1 MKLSMAEKI
10 KIIMNRRG
18 MTISQLAERT
28 GQSRQNISNKMNRD
42 NFDERELEKIA
53 AALDCTCTI
62 TFTMND
68 SGEKV

>member
-10 KIIMNRRG
+10 KVIMNRRG
-18 MTISQLAERT
+18 VTISQLAERT

-53 AALDCTCTI
+53 AALGCTVTI
-62 TFTMND
+62 TLTMND
-68 SGEKV
+68 TGETF